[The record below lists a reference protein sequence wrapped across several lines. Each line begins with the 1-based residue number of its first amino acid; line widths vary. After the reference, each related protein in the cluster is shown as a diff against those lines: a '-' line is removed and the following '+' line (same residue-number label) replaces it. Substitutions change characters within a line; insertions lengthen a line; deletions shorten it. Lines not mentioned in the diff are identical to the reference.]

1 MKSVCIKT
9 NNQKSIDYLLRKLE
23 FFPLENIYYSCKK
36 FSKYNNVIIHYVGN
50 QNSVFLQDLSKLLT
64 HLVTQIY
71 EFDIIQNIIQNEYF
85 YFNIAERNI
94 ILNSTTQNLSST
106 EEAVISREEIED
118 LIFNDFYEFLTNG
131 HSLVL
136 HGFIAF
142 RLKNY
147 LEVLEAQI
155 DKSVNSFIVEREY
168 SEFITLLKLYINSED
183 SAIDV
188 VHLIYN
194 NSKAILLDANK
205 NIIPIQEIFN
215 AKYLSDITFSA
226 NDYAFNT
233 LLSLLPKKLYI
244 HLIDNNVDE
253 FISTLKLIFE
263 DRISFCTD
271 CSICK
276 IYQSHALIW
285 FCCNLGFVGLL
296 FGGLSYNHKYRSFY
310 IYGYIFFGAYI

>member
-23 FFPLENIYYSCKK
+23 FFPLENIYYSYKK
-36 FSKYNNVIIHYVGN
+36 FSKYNNVIIHYIGN
-50 QNSVFLQDLSKLLT
+50 QNSVFLQELCKFLT
-64 HLVTQIY
+64 CLVMELY
-71 EFDIIQNIIQNEYF
+71 ESDIIQNIIQNEYF

-106 EEAVISREEIED
+106 EEAVISRDEID
-118 LIFNDFYEFLTNG
+118 NLIFNDFYDFLTDRHSIVLNG
-131 HSLVL
+131 FVY
-136 HGFIAF
+136 F

-147 LEVLEAQI
+147 SDVLQAQV

-168 SEFITLLKLYINSED
+168 TEFITLLKLYITSED
-183 SAIDV
+183 SAIDI

-194 NSKAILLDANK
+194 NSKAILLDSNK

-263 DRISFCTD
+263 DKISFCTD

-276 IYQSHALIW
+276 IYQSHVLIW
-285 FCCNLGFVGLL
+285 FCLNLDFIGLP
-296 FGGLSYNHKYRSFY
+296 
-310 IYGYIFFGAYI
+310 FGAKL

>member
-9 NNQKSIDYLLRKLE
+9 NNQKSIDYLLKELE
-23 FFPLENIYYSCKK
+23 VFPLENIYYSCKK
-36 FSKYNNVIIHYVGN
+36 FSKYINVIVHYDEKQKN
-50 QNSVFLQDLSKLLT
+50 AFLKNISKLLT
-64 HLVTQIY
+64 NLVIQLY
-71 EFDIIQNIIQNEYF
+71 ESDIIQNIIQNEYF

-94 ILNSTTQNLSST
+94 ILNSTIKNLSNT
-106 EEAVISREEIED
+106 EERVISREEIED
-118 LIFNDFYEFLTNG
+118 LIYNDFYEFLTEQ
-131 HSLVL
+131 HAITL

-142 RLKNY
+142 RLKDY
-147 LEVLEAQI
+147 LAVLENQI

-168 SEFITLLKLYINSED
+168 SEFVTLLKLYINSED

-188 VHLIYN
+188 IHLIYN
-194 NSKAILLDANK
+194 NSKAILLDENK
-205 NIIPIQEIFN
+205 NLIPIQEIFN

-226 NDYAFNT
+226 NDYVFNT

-271 CSICK
+271 CSICR
-276 IYQSHALIW
+276 IYQSHALI
-285 FCCNLGFVGLL
+285 
-296 FGGLSYNHKYRSFY
+296 
-310 IYGYIFFGAYI
+310 

>member
-23 FFPLENIYYSCKK
+23 VFPLENIYYSRKE
-36 FSKYNNVIIHYVGN
+36 FSKYTNVIVHYNGN
-50 QNSVFLQDLSKLLT
+50 QKNVFLMKLSKLLAD
-64 HLVTQIY
+64 LVIELYQS
-71 EFDIIQNIIQNEYF
+71 DLIQNIIQNEYF

-94 ILNSTTQNLSST
+94 ILNSTIKNLSSI
-106 EEAVISREEIED
+106 EESVISNDEIED
-118 LIFNDFYEFLTNG
+118 LIFNDFYNFLIEQ
-131 HSLVL
+131 HSITL

-142 RLKNY
+142 RLKDY
-147 LEVLEAQI
+147 LEVLESQI
-155 DKSVNSFIVEREY
+155 DRSVNSFIVEREY
-168 SEFITLLKLYINSED
+168 TEFITLLKLYINSED
-183 SAIDV
+183 SAINV
-188 VHLIYN
+188 VHVIYN

-271 CSICK
+271 CSISSVMSK
-276 IYQSHALIW
+276 
-285 FCCNLGFVGLL
+285 
-296 FGGLSYNHKYRSFY
+296 R
-310 IYGYIFFGAYI
+310 